1 MPTHLTLTIPTTDPT
16 LRRELE
22 QGVEEYA
29 DVTQAKSYTDL
40 ETVKLV
46 LEFVDM
52 SVSIVAN
59 VGAILLA
66 LRELQAR
73 RAAQGHDEVIT
84 VGAPGA
90 EQVPV
95 NEADAELLARLLNQ
109 EPPDE
114 PGANQ

>member
-1 MPTHLTLTIPTTDPT
+1 MNKHLTITIPTTDPT

-73 RAAQGHDEVIT
+73 RAAQGHDDQIT
-84 VGAPGA
+84 VGPPGG

-95 NEADAELLARLLNQ
+95 EDADAELLARLLNQ

>member
-1 MPTHLTLTIPTTDPT
+1 MPTHLIVTIPTTDPT
-16 LRRELE
+16 LRRQME
-22 QGVEEYA
+22 QSVEEYA

-40 ETVKLV
+40 ETAKLV

-73 RAAQGHDEVIT
+73 RASQGHDEVIT

-95 NEADAELLARLLNQ
+95 NEADEELLTRLLNQ
-109 EPPDE
+109 EPPDQS
-114 PGANQ
+114 GARQ